1 MSKETKNKTKRH
13 PDAVG
18 IFVVLFLVSLG
29 LAALYGWWKLEPL
42 YFTIPLYIIAVFFI
56 SIGAFGIVFELT
68 VGGDGRVDRTN
79 YAMAMMILV
88 WSASLVYYS
97 ISTDITAL
105 HWLSL
110 VFGGIFGFIALVT
123 FIVQLNKDIRL
134 RPKPTLGWITAII
147 IILVLY
153 VTAAYYLERP
163 AVLVLIPFTF
173 VLLYVE
179 YLRSTFLGR
188 VPKEAQG
195 SEVIDKSKP
204 GIGAPYRSIPSRLI
218 PRDSVRNLL
227 GIRWYLYLILIFF
240 LCLFLA
246 LTQLGIEGTRFGS
259 FYEAVIYAYVGILAI
274 VIAFA
279 VLVIQRGTQK
289 NRTEHLKR
297 ALEGLVQMYV
307 IFALIAVTGL
317 LLGTDINGEV
327 LTRSVE
333 PSEILGS
340 ANAALNICRILT
352 TEFTILAFPAGL
364 LYLHAM
370 IKDFIRS

>member
-18 IFVVLFLVSLG
+18 IFVGSFLVSLG
-29 LAALYGWWKLEPL
+29 LAALFGWWKLEPL
-42 YFTIPLYIIAVFFI
+42 FLKVPLYIVATLIIGLAVF
-56 SIGAFGIVFELT
+56 GIIEEFTPKAKQNYSMSAMLLT
-68 VGGDGRVDRTN
+68 
-79 YAMAMMILV
+79 
-88 WSASLVYYS
+88 WFASLMYAS
-97 ISTDITAL
+97 NLTDISAL
-105 HWLSL
+105 RWLFL
-110 VFGGIFGFIALVT
+110 VFAGIFGFIALIA
-123 FIVQLNKDIRL
+123 FIVQANKDIRS
-134 RPKPTLGWITAII
+134 RPRPTLGWITAII
-147 IILVLY
+147 VILVLY
-153 VTAAYYLERP
+153 VIAAYYLERP
-163 AVLVLIPFTF
+163 AILVLIPFTF
-173 VLLYVE
+173 VSLYAE
-179 YLRSTFLGR
+179 HLRSKFLGGA
-188 VPKEAQG
+188 VKEAQD
-195 SEVIDKSKP
+195 SEVIDRP
-204 GIGAPYRSIPSRLI
+204 ETDAVTPYPILGIKLPSR
-218 PRDSVRNLL
+218 RDVLRNLA
-227 GIRWYLYLILIFF
+227 GIRLSLYPILIFF

-246 LTQLGIEGTRFGS
+246 VTQLGIEETPFGS

-340 ANAALNICRILT
+340 VNASLNICRILT